1 MRIAPAYKSYLKID
15 DDVKVCDNIN
25 TGTPFIL
32 ENAINDDGWEI
43 GRSTGSETVGELY
56 LVARRVSTW
65 ELAMSAINK

>member
-32 ENAINDDGWEI
+32 ENASNDDGWEM
-43 GRSTGSETVGELY
+43 GRRTGFDIVGALY
-56 LVARRVSTW
+56 RVARRVSTW